1 MANVKY
7 KYACTEED
15 VLVCIDDILPE
26 QRKSHKYYCLSCGHE
41 LLPRALKSEKRS
53 RHFYHKEEVE
63 CSGETYLHKLAKKLI
78 KAKFDSRHP
87 FSIKYPRTIECEQDS
102 CNLVDE
108 KCTQYEDYVLNLYDY
123 YDTCTE
129 ETSCGGF
136 VADLLLTNS
145 QKKDRQPLFIEIFV
159 THQCEKKKIESGI
172 KAIEVYIKNEASVIK
187 FVEKEIIDI
196 NEPQQDCRFPYD
208 ISLYSFKRIIK
219 RFLNKNISR
228 FVFNPPYT
236 IDGYITQVDCSQAL
250 HRIRKNSIVE
260 LNILENWDSDRYF
273 CLKWLYKNKNIRR
286 CDICIYYYSTQIESK
301 AICRLSKK
309 YTEFKPNPR
318 MDDAERCRAFRLREN
333 DFLLEGPKILPVTD
347 NQRCAKDEY
356 IVIIASSFGFYNYD
370 LAKEK
375 CDFFL
380 QDKKQTH
387 DIIIITDLCCHDILA
402 KEYAN
407 DCQYKTEPHK
417 PDWIHYGNFA
427 AYERDVHIC
436 KFANEL
442 IVFGDLTEQRIV
454 NLIDAAQKSNLKIE
468 KVFAETNPKL
478 DIHGKVK
485 VCGKCERI
493 ECEQFHLEDFTTKST
508 SSVPSNI
515 PSPPVIVES
524 EKFSSFNQQEV
535 NTHSI
540 DRQQRS
546 CFNCKNHNW
555 FQDAYGMVAC
565 KDWQKFNLEH
575 LINPDYALECYHF
588 ESMYLD
594 NIIPD
599 KAIPQPELI
608 KAIYPECAWQSKR
621 SKPASFPC
629 CPTQIGDRAIE
640 DYYDKLYIGGVY
652 CEIALGG
659 GAKQYHK
666 IIDKACVD
674 DNKIFFVISKNEDVY
689 KKFGLHKVYL
699 LDDKFIHENIGQ
711 YFEEQG
717 ARKKLADTQG
727 WEWSDTDTID
737 DFFKF

>member
-26 QRKSHKYYCLSCGHE
+26 QRKSHKYYCISCGHE
-41 LLPRALKSEKRS
+41 LLPRALKSEKRA

-78 KAKFDSRHP
+78 KAKFDSRRP
-87 FSIKYPRTIECEQDS
+87 FAIKYPVTIECEKDS
-102 CNLVDE
+102 CNLVDV
-108 KCTQYEDYVLNLYDY
+108 KCTWHEDYVLNLYDY

-129 ETSCGGF
+129 ETSYGGF

-145 QKKDRQPLFIEIFV
+145 QKNDRQPLFIEIFV

-286 CDICIYYYSTQIESK
+286 CDICKYYYATQIEPK

-333 DFLLEGPKILPVTD
+333 DFLSEGPKILPVTD

-407 DCQYKTEPHK
+407 DRQYKTEPHK
-417 PDWIHYGNFA
+417 PDWIHYGNSA
-427 AYERDVHIC
+427 AYKRDTHIC
-436 KFANEL
+436 QFAHAL
-442 IVFGDLTEQRIV
+442 IVFGNLREKRIV
-454 NLIDAAQKSNLKIE
+454 NLINAAKNKLKI
-468 KVFAETNPKL
+468 AEIPTDTNPRL
-478 DIHGKVK
+478 DIHGKLK
-485 VCGKCERI
+485 AYGKCEHI
-493 ECEQFHLEDFTTKST
+493 ECEKFHLEDFTSKSN
-508 SSVPSNI
+508 PSIQSNTQ
-515 PSPPVIVES
+515 PPVSVES
-524 EKFSSFNQQEV
+524 ENTFSFDQQEV
-535 NTHSI
+535 NTHPI
-540 DRQQRS
+540 DTQQRS
-546 CFNCKNHNW
+546 CFNCKNNLS
-555 FQDAYGMVAC
+555 FANAYGMAAC
-565 KDWQKFNLEH
+565 KDWQILKLES
-575 LINPDYALECYHF
+575 LINPNYALECSHF
-588 ESMYLD
+588 ESKHLD
-594 NIIPD
+594 NVIPE
-599 KAIPQPELI
+599 KSISQPEVI
-608 KAIYPECAWQSKR
+608 KAICPECACQSKG
-621 SKPASFPC
+621 STPASFPC
-629 CPTQIGDRAIE
+629 CPTQISDRAIE
-640 DYYDKLYIGGVY
+640 DYCDKLLIGDVY
-652 CEIALGG
+652 CEIPLDDGG
-659 GAKQYHK
+659 KQCHK
-666 IIDKACVD
+666 VIDKTCAD
-674 DNKIFFVISKNEDVY
+674 DNKEFFVISKNEDAY
-689 KKFGLHKVYL
+689 KKFVLHKVYL

-711 YFEEQG
+711 CFDEQE
-717 ARKKLADTQG
+717 ARKNLAKNQG
-727 WEWSDTDTID
+727 LEWSGTDTID

>member
-26 QRKSHKYYCLSCGHE
+26 QRKSHKYYCISCGHE
-41 LLPRALKSEKRS
+41 LLPRALKSEKRA

-78 KAKFDSRHP
+78 KAKFDSRRP
-87 FSIKYPRTIECEQDS
+87 FAIKYPVTIECEKDS
-102 CNLVDE
+102 CNLVDV
-108 KCTQYEDYVLNLYDY
+108 KCTWHEDYVLNLYDY

-129 ETSCGGF
+129 ETSYGGF

-145 QKKDRQPLFIEIFV
+145 QKNDRQPLFIEIFV

-286 CDICIYYYSTQIESK
+286 CDICKYYYATQIEPK

-333 DFLLEGPKILPVTD
+333 DFLSEGPKILPVTD

-407 DCQYKTEPHK
+407 DRQYKTEPHK
-417 PDWIHYGNFA
+417 PDWIHYGNSA
-427 AYERDVHIC
+427 AYKRDAHIC
-436 KFANEL
+436 QFAHAL
-442 IVFGDLTEQRIV
+442 IVFGDLAEKRIV
-454 NLIDAAQKSNLKIE
+454 NLINTAKKANLIIKEIPTD
-468 KVFAETNPKL
+468 TNPRL
-478 DIHGKVK
+478 DIHGNLKAY
-485 VCGKCERI
+485 GKCEHI
-493 ECEQFHLEDFTTKST
+493 ECEKFHLEDFTSKSN
-508 SSVPSNI
+508 PSIQSNTQ
-515 PSPPVIVES
+515 PPVSVES
-524 EKFSSFNQQEV
+524 ENSFSFDQQEV
-535 NTHSI
+535 NTHPI
-540 DRQQRS
+540 DTQQRS
-546 CFNCKNHNW
+546 CFNCKNNLS
-555 FQDAYGMVAC
+555 FANAYGMAAC
-565 KDWQKFNLEH
+565 KDWQILKLES
-575 LINPDYALECYHF
+575 LINPNYALECSHF
-588 ESMYLD
+588 ESKHLD
-594 NIIPD
+594 NVIPE
-599 KAIPQPELI
+599 KAISQPELM
-608 KAIYPECAWQSKR
+608 KAICPEYAWQSKD
-621 SKPASFPC
+621 STPASFPC
-629 CPTQIGDRAIE
+629 CPTQISNRAIE
-640 DYYDKLYIGGVY
+640 DYCDKLLIGDVY
-652 CEIALGG
+652 CEIPLDDGG
-659 GAKQYHK
+659 KLCHK
-666 IIDKACVD
+666 VIDKTCVG
-674 DNKIFFVISKNEDVY
+674 DNQAFFVISKNEDAY
-689 KKFGLHKVYL
+689 KKFALHKVYL

-711 YFEEQG
+711 CFDEQE
-717 ARKKLADTQG
+717 ARKNLAKNQG
-727 WEWSDTDTID
+727 LEWSGTDTID